1 MIALGFITAALALFS
16 LARLGRIAFEGLVA
30 FDGRAVFVGSPW

>member
-30 FDGRAVFVGSPW
+30 LMGVLSLWDRLG

>member
-1 MIALGFITAALALFS
+1 MIALGVITAALALFS

-30 FDGRAVFVGSPW
+30 LMGVLSLWDRLG